1 VKFGYWA
8 DLASLQLDDSGE
20 AQRRWIQAM
29 PLGKY
34 NHPVYG
40 EIEITPD
47 KVQQFAQNVKDGV
60 RNTELDIDYD
70 HKAYNGEAAGWVKD
84 AEARP
89 DGLWILI
96 EWTKKAAG
104 LLKDKAYRYFSPEF
118 ADEWEHPKDGTKYK
132 NVLNGGAITNRPFLK
147 DILPINMSEL
157 FTSTGAPTAPSAPAP
172 QPIPSEGGHMDPK
185 KLREALGLQE
195 DASDADVVA
204 KLAEGLNPTPPAPT
218 PPVAPPPTTLPT
230 PTEPSSPADVAALLR
245 QLSDVDGNPA
255 IKALTD
261 LVKAQQNQLAEVVQ
275 QRKVERID
283 RQLADLDA
291 GKKFAVPPAV
301 KDQLRDILLRSPEEL
316 GQQVLSAY
324 TETLKLGVIDLGERG
339 WQRRGDD
346 KSPTQMYL
354 TAIDEMMSKPGNKM
368 SYAEATARV
377 AAENPQLAAQ
387 YREESYI
394 PSEGR

>member
-8 DLASLQLDDSGE
+8 DLSSLQLDDSAE
-20 AQRRWIQAM
+20 PATWIQAM
-29 PLGKY
+29 PLGEY
-34 NHPVYG
+34 DHPVYG
-40 EIEITPD
+40 PIQITAE
-47 KVQQFAQNVKDGV
+47 KIRRFAQNVNDEV
-60 RNTELDIDYD
+60 RGTELDIDYD
-70 HKAYNGEAAGWVKD
+70 HKAYGGEAAGWVKK

-89 DGLWILI
+89 DGLYLLVS
-96 EWTKKAAG
+96 WTKKAAS

-118 ADEWEHPKDGTKYK
+118 NDEWKHPKTQETHKD
-132 NVLNGGAITNRPFLK
+132 VLFGGAITNRPFLK
-147 DILPINMSEL
+147 DILPINMSDL
-157 FTSTGAPTAPSAPAP
+157 FTTGAPTAPPAPAP
-172 QPIPSEGGHMDPK
+172 QIPSEGGHMDPK

-218 PPVAPPPTTLPT
+218 PPAPTSTLPVPAAT
-230 PTEPSSPADVAALLR
+230 ASPGDVAALLK

-261 LVKAQQNQLAEVVQ
+261 LVKAQQTQLADVVQ

-301 KDQLRDILLRSPEEL
+301 KEQLRDILLRSPEEL

-324 TETLKLGVIDLGERG
+324 QETLKLGVIDLSERG

-354 TAIDEMMSKPGNKM
+354 TAVDEMMSKPNNKL
-368 SYAEATARV
+368 SYAQAAARV
-377 AAENPQLAAQ
+377 AAENPTLAAQ